1 MQRPEGLIDSC
12 ETLRNASGVGPARS
26 GLSAESHMS
35 SKQGPFVMQ
44 AQLAQRLSAVIQ
56 QMADAK
62 VDAYLVPS
70 SDAHLN
76 EYVPAYQ
83 RRRAAISGF
92 AGSAGDVLICPTQ
105 SHIFVDSRY
114 HLQAEQA
121 VDATHFRVH
130 KVGLA
135 DAHTLTGWLTEMERQ
150 QGAIRVGFDPFVLS
164 MDAQA
169 SVVRALHHPDSAL
182 VPLSSNLIDAVWD
195 DQPSPP
201 AQPIYALPESVTG
214 RAVADKLSD
223 VRQAME
229 HAGAEVLM
237 LTKLDEIAWLTN
249 LRGSD
254 ISYNPVFES
263 YVVLDQQHATC
274 FTRVTP
280 PPEVQQACAAHMTF
294 QAYETYADAVQQ
306 LGTQPNITV
315 WLDASGTTMGTRL
328 LLPEN
333 CRILTTRNPIVLAK
347 ATKNDVEIASSRNA
361 HLCAAAA
368 KIRSFA
374 RLDRMLAAGQ
384 SVSERAY
391 ADMLHEEYSSE
402 DGFSDLS
409 FTTIAAAG
417 ANGAIVHYSEASP
430 DVALQDGELFLVDS
444 GAQVIGGT
452 TDDTRTVSIGTPTAR
467 QKQLYTL
474 VLRCHIRLAL
484 QKFPEGTSGLVLDA
498 MTRSLMWNAGLDYGH
513 GTGHGVG
520 AFLNVHE
527 GPQRLATRGS
537 DEPLQPGMIV
547 SNEPGYYEEG
557 WGGIRIEN
565 LYVVTPDDDMPP
577 PPSGKRWLRLE
588 PLTLI
593 PFDTHLIDWP
603 QLTADERHWLETYHQ
618 HVHDT
623 VAPLLSGED
632 RAWLETACTLTD

>member
-1 MQRPEGLIDSC
+1 MH
-12 ETLRNASGVGPARS
+12 V
-26 GLSAESHMS
+26 
-35 SKQGPFVMQ
+35 
-44 AQLAQRLSAVIQ
+44 QLAQRLSAVIQ

-76 EYVPAYQ
+76 EYLPAYQ

-92 AGSAGDVLICPTQ
+92 TGSAGDVLLCPSQ

-121 VDATHFRVH
+121 VDAAHFRVH

-135 DAHTLTGWLTEMERQ
+135 DAHTLTSWLTEMEQQ
-150 QGAIRVGFDPFVLS
+150 QGAVRIGFDPFVLS
-164 MDAQA
+164 MDAHV
-169 SVVRALHHPDSAL
+169 SVARALHHADSAL

-195 DQPSPP
+195 DQPPPP

-214 RAVADKLSD
+214 RTVADKLSD
-223 VRQAME
+223 VRQALE
-229 HAGAEVLM
+229 QAGADALI

-280 PPEVQQACAAHMTF
+280 PSEVQQALAAHMTF
-294 QAYETYADAVQQ
+294 QPYETYADAVRQ
-306 LGTQPNITV
+306 LGAQPNITV

-328 LLPEN
+328 LLPED
-333 CRILTTRNPIVLAK
+333 CRILTTRNPVVLAK
-347 ATKNDVEIASSRNA
+347 ATKNAVEIASSRQA
-361 HLCAAAA
+361 HLRAAAA

-384 SVSERAY
+384 AVSERAY

-409 FTTIAAAG
+409 FTTIAAVG

-444 GAQVIGGT
+444 GAQVLGGT

-467 QKQLYTL
+467 QKQLSTL
-474 VLRCHIRLAL
+474 VLRCHIRLAM

-547 SNEPGYYEEG
+547 SNEPGYYVEG

-565 LYVVTPDDDMPP
+565 LYVVVPDDDMPP
-577 PPSGKRWLRLE
+577 HPSGKRWLRLE
-588 PLTLI
+588 SLTLI
-593 PFDTHLIDWP
+593 PFDKHLIDWP

-618 HVHDT
+618 HVYDT

-632 RAWLETACTLTD
+632 RAWLEAACTLTD